1 MLKKHSKFL
10 IPGIIVIGMVLRIP
24 FTSIPPI
31 ISHIAKTQYVPVG
44 QLGILT
50 TIPLIAFAIFSSIA
64 PKTAEKLGLERTF
77 AVMLIVMVVGSWIR
91 IINTPLLYIGTLLI
105 GVGIAHMNVLLPSV
119 IRLYFPNK
127 VGPMTSTFTFSMM
140 LATAVGA
147 GLSAPI
153 AEATHWHVF
162 ILLLTTVIG
171 IAFLVWL
178 PNVRFAAKHP
188 QSLAT
193 TPTGVKRPTNAHV
206 WRNRYAW
213 LLLYFAGVQ
222 SAMFYILMAW
232 GPTMAIQTG
241 LSASVASVFAGIN
254 ALIGLPFALT
264 VPTIVARLSTVGRQW
279 LVGVSSV
286 IGIVGYL
293 LLLVPN
299 NHFGYWLSV
308 NLLIGVST
316 SILFPYLMTT
326 FSLKTTTPIQT
337 AELSGMAQS
346 GGYVIAALGPALFG
360 YGYSWFHSWVPQIVV
375 MIILFILMTIA
386 IFLVEKQHK
395 ILS

>member
-1 MLKKHSKFL
+1 
-10 IPGIIVIGMVLRIP
+10 
-24 FTSIPPI
+24 
-31 ISHIAKTQYVPVG
+31 
-44 QLGILT
+44 
-50 TIPLIAFAIFSSIA
+50 
-64 PKTAEKLGLERTF
+64 
-77 AVMLIVMVVGSWIR
+77 
-91 IINTPLLYIGTLLI
+91 
-105 GVGIAHMNVLLPSV
+105 
-119 IRLYFPNK
+119 
-127 VGPMTSTFTFSMM
+127 
-140 LATAVGA
+140 
-147 GLSAPI
+147 
-153 AEATHWHVF
+153 
-162 ILLLTTVIG
+162 
-171 IAFLVWL
+171 
-178 PNVRFAAKHP
+178 
-188 QSLAT
+188 
-193 TPTGVKRPTNAHV
+193 
-206 WRNRYAW
+206 
-213 LLLYFAGVQ
+213 
-222 SAMFYILMAW
+222 
-232 GPTMAIQTG
+232 MAIQTG

-264 VPTIVARLSTVGRQW
+264 IPTIVARLSSVGRQW

-360 YGYSWFHSWVPQIVV
+360 YGYGWFHSWGPQIVV

-386 IFLVEKQHK
+386 IVLVEKQHE